1 MMTSTQGA
9 RRVNLGVLTG
19 ALFVLLWVA
28 GTFAQ
33 DMTATDSSIAYPRPT
48 DGMANAQKWFEA
60 NGSAAELNAGL
71 QILGGIALL
80 AFAGVL
86 LNLLRSVGRSG
97 AAAGVA
103 GVAGAVSAGMLLIG
117 AAGASALGTDA
128 ASDGA
133 VAQALYQ
140 LTFWTGGPLHVA
152 ALGLMVVAAAS
163 GLGGVLPKWMKI
175 SGLVVGGLALLAALS
190 GVAPVFVMFTL
201 FGRYLSFIWL
211 LIVTISVALKR
222 APAGAE
228 ASAEARV

>member
-9 RRVNLGVLTG
+9 RRGNLGVLTG

-33 DMTATDSSIAYPRPT
+33 DMTVTDSSIAYPRPT
-48 DGMANAQKWFEA
+48 DGMGAAQKWFEA
-60 NGSAAELNAGL
+60 NGSAAEINAGL

-103 GVAGAVSAGMLLIG
+103 GVAGAVSAGMLLVG
-117 AAGASALGTDA
+117 AAGASGLATDA

-163 GLGGVLPKWMKI
+163 GLGGVLPKWLKI
-175 SGLVVGGLALLAALS
+175 SGMVVGGLALLAALS

-211 LIVTISVALKR
+211 LVVTISVALKR

-228 ASAEARV
+228 APAEARA